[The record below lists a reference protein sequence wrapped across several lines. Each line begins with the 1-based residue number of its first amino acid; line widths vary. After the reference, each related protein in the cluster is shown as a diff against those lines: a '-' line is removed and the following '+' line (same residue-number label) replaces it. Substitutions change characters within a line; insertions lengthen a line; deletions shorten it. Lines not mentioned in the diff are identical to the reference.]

1 MWRMSYMYVE
11 NEDGSWSNA
20 VTGEEVFSA
29 SQAEKLGMPSS
40 ISTSKEEK
48 EEDED

>member
-1 MWRMSYMYVE
+1 MYVE

-40 ISTSKEEK
+40 ISKEEK

>member
-1 MWRMSYMYVE
+1 MYVE

-20 VTGEEVFSA
+20 VTGEVVFTA

-40 ISTSKEEK
+40 TKEEK

>member
-1 MWRMSYMYVE
+1 MYSE

-20 VTGEEVFSA
+20 VTGEVVFTA
-29 SQAEKLGMPSS
+29 SKAEELGMPSS
-40 ISTSKEEK
+40 ISKEEK